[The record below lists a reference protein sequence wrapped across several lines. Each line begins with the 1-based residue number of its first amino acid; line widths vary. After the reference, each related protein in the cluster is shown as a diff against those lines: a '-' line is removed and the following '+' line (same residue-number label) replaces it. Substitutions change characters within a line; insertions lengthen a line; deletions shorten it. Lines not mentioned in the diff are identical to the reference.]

1 MRKIWIL
8 TLTVCLLFLFIG
20 VLPVHGEADIYD
32 NVLRLHILANSDS
45 QEDQALKLKVRDA
58 ILESS
63 EGFLV
68 SCKSR
73 EEAAARVL
81 EYEDSLLATAKRVIE
96 EEGYDYPVRIEL
108 GEEEYPTRTYG
119 SVCFPS
125 GSYLSLRILIG
136 NAEGE
141 NWWCVLFPPICASAA
156 TKTNSEADAF
166 IAVGLTGEQYRIITE
181 TENPT
186 YQVRFKIL
194 ETIQE
199 WK

>member
-1 MRKIWIL
+1 MKKIWVL

-20 VLPVHGEADIYD
+20 VLPVHGEAEIYD

-45 QEDQALKLKVRDA
+45 EEDQALKLKVRDA
-58 ILESS
+58 ILKRG
-63 EGFLV
+63 EGLFD
-68 SCKSR
+68 SCQNR
-73 EEAAARVL
+73 EEAAARVRENEEMLL
-81 EYEDSLLATAKRVIE
+81 ETAKHVIA

-119 SVCFPS
+119 SICFPS
-125 GSYLSLRILIG
+125 GNYLSLRILIG
-136 NAEGE
+136 SGEGE

-156 TKTNSEADAF
+156 TKNSSEADAF

-181 TENPT
+181 TEKPT